1 MMKHFRHAVWLS
13 FKYKWSIAGSVLTSL
28 AIAFLFC
35 ISISTVFPVIKIVLE
50 GETAPQWVNN
60 EIAKAENESANLN
73 AQLVTLA
80 AKQKNA
86 TNEAEK
92 KTANKTF
99 ESKKNRLK
107 AEQEA
112 LARYQWLKGYVDKYA
127 PTDPFTTLVAAMV
140 FLLITAIAKGVM
152 LILSTILVSRVSQRT
167 ILDMRRIYYR
177 RALEMDQQKIEQLGT
192 SMMMTQLSNNMNMV
206 SGGLRGLYGKSLR
219 EPFKMIGCLFSAAMI
234 SLPLLLVSMIVVP
247 AGALVINSLARRM
260 KKAVQSELGG
270 IAEVFQTLIETLS
283 WLKTVRM
290 FNREGTERRRF
301 KHNAGI
307 MYKMSMRISMYDS
320 LLRPITEVLGIISIA
335 LSILAGSYLVLN
347 KTTMLFGFQILER
360 PLEPGMLILF
370 YGLLAGASDPAR
382 KMSEIVNV
390 LVRGDTACQ
399 NLKKTFESHEQKP
412 VPVADRIPVPTH
424 AESIEFR
431 NVSFEYKKNKP
442 VLDKVNLKVP
452 FGQTVAIVGGNGCG
466 KSTLMNLLAR
476 FYDPQSG
483 QLAIDGANTRL
494 MNPKRLRRQIA
505 WVTQDS
511 ILFRG
516 TVADNIAYG
525 DKKATRAEILA
536 AARAAHVTDFLPKLD
551 KGLDTNIGDS
561 GVQLSAG
568 QRQRVALARAILAD
582 PRILI
587 LDEATSQMDGNTE
600 RLIHESLNRFLK
612 NRTTFIVTHRA
623 STLELADR
631 IVVMENGRIVS
642 DDNVANTRQKSEHFR
657 FLFAKSA

>member
-73 AQLVTLA
+73 TQLVTLA
-80 AKQKNA
+80 DNQKNA

-92 KTANKTF
+92 KKAKKAF

-107 AEQEA
+107 AEQKA

-127 PTDPFTTLVAAMV
+127 PTDPFTTLVVAMV
-140 FLLITAIAKGVM
+140 FLLLTAIVKGVM
-152 LILSTILVSRVSQRT
+152 LILSTVLVSRVSQRT

-177 RALEMDQQKIEQLGT
+177 QALEMDQRKIEQLGT

-219 EPFKMIGCLFSAAMI
+219 EPFKMIGCLISAAMI

-247 AGALVINSLARRM
+247 AGAFAINSLARRM
-260 KKAVQSELGG
+260 KTAVQSELGG
-270 IAEVFQTLIETLS
+270 ISEVFQTLIETLS
-283 WLKTVRM
+283 WLKTVRI

-301 KHNAGI
+301 KRNAGI
-307 MYKMSMRISMYDS
+307 MYNMSMRIAIYDS

-399 NLKKTFESHEQKP
+399 NLKNTFKSNDKP
-412 VPVADRIPVPTH
+412 VPAADRIPVPVH

-431 NVSFEYKKNKP
+431 NVSFQYKQGKP
-442 VLDKVNLKVP
+442 VLDDVNLKVP

-476 FYDPQSG
+476 FYDPQKG
-483 QLAIDGANTRL
+483 QLLLDGANTRL

-505 WVTQDS
+505 WVTQES
-511 ILFRG
+511 VLFRG
-516 TVADNIAYG
+516 TVAENIGYG
-525 DKKATRAEILA
+525 DKNATEAEILA
-536 AARAAHVTDFLPKLD
+536 AARAAHVTDFLPKLEN
-551 KGLDTNIGDS
+551 GLETNIGDN

-582 PRILI
+582 PRILV

-600 RLIHESLNRFLK
+600 RLIHESLTRFLK

-631 IVVMENGRIVS
+631 IIVMENGRIVS
-642 DDNVANTRQKSEHFR
+642 DDDAENTMQKSEHFQ

>member
-28 AIAFLFC
+28 VIAFLFC

-50 GETAPQWVNN
+50 GETAPQWVAN
-60 EIAKAENESANLN
+60 EIAKAENESTNLN
-73 AQLVTLA
+73 TQI
-80 AKQKNA
+80 AKLETEQNNA
-86 TNEAEK
+86 TNEVEK
-92 KTANKTF
+92 KKTTKAI
-99 ESKKNRLK
+99 ESKKNRLN

-112 LARYQWLKGYVDKYA
+112 LARYEWLKGYVDKYA
-127 PTDPFTTLVAAMV
+127 PTDPFTTLVVAMV
-140 FLLITAIAKGVM
+140 FLLLTAIAKGVM
-152 LILSTILVSRVSQRT
+152 LILSTVLVSRISQRT

-177 RALEMDQQKIEQLGT
+177 KALEMDQRKIEQIGT

-219 EPFKMIGCLFSAAMI
+219 EPFKMICCLVSAAMI
-234 SLPLLLVSMIVVP
+234 SLPLLLVSMLVVP
-247 AGALVINSLARRM
+247 AGAFAIQSLARRM

-307 MYKMSMRISMYDS
+307 MYNMSMRIAIYDS

-335 LSILAGSYLVLN
+335 CSILAGSYLVLN

-382 KMSEIVNV
+382 KMSEIINV

-399 NLKKTFESHEQKP
+399 NLKNTFATNDKP
-412 VPVADRIPVPTH
+412 VPVADRIPVPAH

-431 NVSFEYKKNKP
+431 NVSFQYKQGKP
-442 VLDKVNLKVP
+442 VLDEVNLKVP

-476 FYDPQSG
+476 FYDPQGG
-483 QLAIDGANTRL
+483 QLTIDGANTRL

-505 WVTQDS
+505 WVTQES
-511 ILFRG
+511 VLFRG
-516 TVADNIAYG
+516 TVAENIGYG
-525 DKKATRAEILA
+525 DKHATRTEILS
-536 AARAAHVTDFLPKLD
+536 AARAAHVTDFLPKLEN
-551 KGLDTNIGDS
+551 GLDTNIGDN

-600 RLIHESLNRFLK
+600 RLIHESLKRFLK

-631 IVVMENGRIVS
+631 IIVMENGRIVS
-642 DDNVANTRQKSEHFR
+642 DDDATKTIQQSEHFQ